1 MPEEEDQ
8 EEIDATDA
16 AIKLADQ
23 EGIDLATVTGTGD
36 EGRILKSDVERTIDA
51 LADEKDADK
60 EAHDAEL
67 TAQAEEEAEEEA
79 EVEEEL
85 PEAEVEEKPAPQR
98 FVSGHLPKRDHI
110 RHP

>member
-1 MPEEEDQ
+1 MPEEENQ

-67 TAQAEEEAEEEA
+67 AAQAEEEA